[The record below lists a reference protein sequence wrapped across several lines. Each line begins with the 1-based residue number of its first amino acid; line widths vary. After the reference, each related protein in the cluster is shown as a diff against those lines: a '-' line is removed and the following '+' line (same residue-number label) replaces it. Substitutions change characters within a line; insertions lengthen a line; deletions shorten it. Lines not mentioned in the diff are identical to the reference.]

1 MPNIAIFVFY
11 VIFPLPLAALHATK
25 ILMNPEELIAHFA
38 LAPHP
43 EGGFYRRT
51 YCSSGTIPQAALSS
65 GFAGPRPFGTAIL
78 FLLREGDYSRLHRI
92 RQDEI
97 WHFYLGGPLR
107 LALLGPD
114 GAAREVML
122 GQKPLDGQHL
132 QYAVPAGFWFGATPC
147 PGSGFSL
154 VGCTVSPGFDFA
166 DLKLGRRKELLATF
180 PAAAAGSRE
189 FCPPKDSEAD

>member
-1 MPNIAIFVFY
+1 
-11 VIFPLPLAALHATK
+11 
-25 ILMNPEELIAHFA
+25 MNPEELIAHFA

-114 GAAREVML
+114 GAARESHA
-122 GQKPLDGQHL
+122 GAEAFGR
-132 QYAVPAGFWFGATPC
+132 PAPPVRRARRFLVRGHAL
-147 PGSGFSL
+147 PGSGFPWWA
-154 VGCTVSPGFDFA
+154 VPY
-166 DLKLGRRKELLATF
+166 RRALT
-180 PAAAAGSRE
+180 SRT
-189 FCPPKDSEAD
+189 